1 MSWLKIG
8 EKQKHS
14 GLKASQ
20 KRRIC
25 PQKQAILGDLRSQL
39 KQYQRHR
46 LLGRMCC
53 SPSTMSNSA
62 AIVECNDVL
71 AGGI

>member
-8 EKQKHS
+8 EKQKCS

-25 PQKQAILGDLRSQL
+25 PQKQSILGDLHSQL
-39 KQYQRHR
+39 KKISEAQVTGMH
-46 LLGRMCC
+46 
-53 SPSTMSNSA
+53 
-62 AIVECNDVL
+62 VL
-71 AGGI
+71 HSE